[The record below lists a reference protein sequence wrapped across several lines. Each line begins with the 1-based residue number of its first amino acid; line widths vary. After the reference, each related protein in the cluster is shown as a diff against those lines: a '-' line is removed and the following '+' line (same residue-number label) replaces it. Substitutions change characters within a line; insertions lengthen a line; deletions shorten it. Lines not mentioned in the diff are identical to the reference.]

1 MIGNT
6 IPNLWKNSLLW
17 YQMAFYSITTHQ
29 NVPISLEEAWD
40 FFSSPKNLAE
50 ITPDHLGFKITS
62 KDVREKMY
70 PGQIITYKVKPL
82 LGIPLPW
89 MTEITHVKDKEYFVD
104 EQRFG
109 PYALW
114 HHKHFFKEIEG
125 GVEMID
131 KVDYKLPLGFLGSIA
146 HALFVKKQLQGIF
159 NYRFKKL
166 EELFGKWEG

>member
-1 MIGNT
+1 MLFET
-6 IPNLWKNSLLW
+6 NSKYMCFLFT
-17 YQMAFYSITTHQ
+17 MAFYSITTHQ
-29 NVPISLEEAWD
+29 KVPISLEKAWD

-62 KDVREKMY
+62 TDVRDKMY

-89 MTEITHVKDKEYFVD
+89 MTEITHVQDKEYFVD

-125 GVEMID
+125 GVECID
-131 KVDYKLPLGFLGSIA
+131 KVDYKLPFGPLGSIA
-146 HALFVKKQLQGIF
+146 HGLFVKKQLQGIF
-159 NYRFKKL
+159 DYRFKKL
-166 EELFGKWEG
+166 EELFGKWEA